1 MPLRLRIL
9 PYAFIH
15 SDRMR
20 MSFAA
25 PPTGD
30 LIQPAAMERLP
41 QARHVPGLTIHAGS
55 VRKIEMNDFITS
67 ATNFPG
73 MFSLFFSSAL
83 LRLN

>member
-1 MPLRLRIL
+1 
-9 PYAFIH
+9 
-15 SDRMR
+15 
-20 MSFAA
+20 MSFAS
-25 PPTGD
+25 PPTGE
-30 LIQPAAMERLP
+30 LIQPTVMEHLP
-41 QARHVPGLTIHAGS
+41 QARHVPGLTIYVGS